1 MSMLIVMLGVFSL
14 AKMPTDM
21 LPEVDIPVVAVVDQ
35 GDRLAVASGLEAGDT
50 VVQNPSDRLTE
61 GLHVEPVVPK
71 PAS

>member
-1 MSMLIVMLGVFSL
+1 VEL
-14 AKMPTDM
+14 AG
-21 LPEVDIPVVAVVDQ
+21 DQ
-35 GDRLAVASGLEAGDT
+35 GDRLAIARGLEAGDA